1 MDKRCVIA
9 REALDWLLLAIPE
22 GEGKYLSYRAP
33 LQAARDSLHEMV
45 GILRQEE
52 HDALVRISS
61 PCPCGTCDVE
71 KREKRTVEDIAIRCI
86 IQDDEELEEA
96 EAKAD
101 EENQVVEPPAIGADA
116 GAALHSA
123 AQPIAVGAGAGAAAA
138 ELELRRRVA
147 IGHCE

>member
-33 LQAARDSLHEMV
+33 LQAARDNLHEMV

-52 HDALVRISS
+52 HEALVRISS

-86 IQDDEELEEA
+86 IQDDEELEQVEH
-96 EAKAD
+96 E

-123 AQPIAVGAGAGAAAA
+123 AQPIGVGAGAGAAAA
-138 ELELRRRVA
+138 ELELRRQVA
-147 IGHCE
+147 MGHCE